1 MHRHSLRLSYY
12 CVRVSSTLLPDC
24 CSLRC
29 MPAEFVNSVRIYALV
44 YALRVLFEYY
54 VFGST
59 KEFRRLIRMA

>member
-1 MHRHSLRLSYY
+1 
-12 CVRVSSTLLPDC
+12 
-24 CSLRC
+24 